1 MPTSIT
7 DVVAFDVHL
16 PTSRMLEGTDAINL
30 DRCHSAAHVILRAD
44 HPLGAGS
51 PTLLLQSQAPDDLY
65 AEVRV
70 HFSKLKPVE
79 LTWATVTNNV

>member
-16 PTSRMLEGTDAINL
+16 PTSGMLDGTDAINL
-30 DRCHSAAHVILRAD
+30 DHCHSAAHVILRTD
-44 HPLGAGS
+44 HPLRAES
-51 PTLLLQSQAPDDLY
+51 PTLLLQSQAPDDLF
-65 AEVRV
+65 EQVRV
-70 HFSKLKPVE
+70 QFSKLKPME